1 MGTLVAVRGVVY
13 GSYEFKKTKQ
23 NRSFQMDLFSLF
35 FGEIGTEGQV
45 TSLAPP
51 WYELFSEEEDCLQD
65 YYCSVHLVCLL
76 NVPMVKVQ
84 T

>member
-1 MGTLVAVRGVVY
+1 
-13 GSYEFKKTKQ
+13 
-23 NRSFQMDLFSLF
+23 MDLFSLF

-76 NVPMVKVQ
+76 NEPMVKVQ
-84 T
+84 N

>member
-1 MGTLVAVRGVVY
+1 MLLAVRGVVY

-45 TSLAPP
+45 
-51 WYELFSEEEDCLQD
+51 LFS
-65 YYCSVHLVCLL
+65 
-76 NVPMVKVQ
+76 PP
-84 T
+84 